1 MDKFDKQLLT
11 ILRNDARSSVTDM
24 AKAVNL
30 SRSAVTARIK
40 KLESDGVI
48 LGYHADIAEEKA
60 SEKIAAYLALKF
72 DTSASSH
79 HCEAYAKEIYLI
91 DGVKFCHAISGETD
105 MMLYVEV
112 TTMTRLNQIREQLQA
127 FPELKHVITHT
138 VLTEFFNTT
147 KVSDYA

>member
-1 MDKFDKQLLT
+1 
-11 ILRNDARSSVTDM
+11 
-24 AKAVNL
+24 
-30 SRSAVTARIK
+30 
-40 KLESDGVI
+40 
-48 LGYHADIAEEKA
+48 
-60 SEKIAAYLALKF
+60 
-72 DTSASSH
+72 
-79 HCEAYAKEIYLI
+79 
-91 DGVKFCHAISGETD
+91 VKWCHAISGETD